1 MIRTAIKT
9 LSLTI
14 AVAAGIA
21 LAQTGTHTNGT
32 ATLTATDVS
41 ILEIDTPQN
50 LHCKIN
56 LNTHGSQS
64 VDISYDKWARAKSS
78 TQEQRFIDL
87 IEIKFDAKSINEDR
101 MTIKVLSPTRA
112 PWEGTD
118 YGVGVTLNILVPKDF
133 EIESRS
139 TNSELDFTG
148 PLSRAKIEND
158 YGEITIGDVHG
169 MTVIKTS
176 YSTISLSRLS
186 GEVNIDAVNSPITA
200 DNIILNE
207 DTGLFETT
215 NAEVKLNNIVG
226 SLEAQTSYNSI
237 TAQNVITDDGSVV
250 LRTTYGKIDARG
262 IKAELVC
269 ETSYEQIKLSD
280 IDLTHGLS
288 TFETSFSPIDIE
300 FSNIIDSEVSINN
313 SYSGINISLPPKPS
327 AKLIL
332 TVDEGGKIH
341 TQGFPIKPLVM
352 QKDRLVGIV
361 GDGLSK
367 VEANIDGIGE
377 INIQGR

>member
-1 MIRTAIKT
+1 MA
-9 LSLTI
+9 
-14 AVAAGIA
+14 IA
-21 LAQTGTHTNGT
+21 LSFAMAQTGTHVTGT
-32 ATLTATDVS
+32 ANMSSTDVS

-50 LHCKIN
+50 LSCKIN
-56 LNTHGSQS
+56 LNTHNDKY
-64 VDISYDKWARAKSS
+64 VDISYDKWARAKS
-78 TQEQRFIDL
+78 TAQEQRFIDL
-87 IEIKFDAKSINEDR
+87 IEIKFDTQTLNEDR

-112 PWEGTD
+112 PWEGTN
-118 YGVGVTLNILVPKDF
+118 YGVGVTMNITVPIDF

-139 TNSELDFTG
+139 SNSELDFTG
-148 PLSRAKIEND
+148 PFSRAKIEND
-158 YGEITIGDVHG
+158 FGPISISDVKG
-169 MTVIKTS
+169 TTVIKTS
-176 YSTISLSRLS
+176 YSAINLSKLR
-186 GEVNIDAVNSPITA
+186 GEVNIDAIFSPITA
-200 DNIILNE
+200 DDIVLDE

-215 NAEVKLNNIVG
+215 NAEIKLTNIVG
-226 SLEAQTSYNSI
+226 SLEAQTSSSPI
-237 TAQNVITDDGSVV
+237 TAENIITDDGSVV
-250 LRTTYGKIDARG
+250 LRTTYGRIDARE

-288 TFETSFSPIDIE
+288 TFETSLSPIDIE
-300 FSNIIDSEVSINN
+300 FSKIVDSDVTINN
-313 SYSGINISLPPKPS
+313 SYGGINLKIPPKLS

-377 INIQGR
+377 INITER